1 MLIINLY
8 ITALHACMYAGAYAH
23 VHKYVYVHMCV
34 CIHVEVRGH

>member
-8 ITALHACMYAGAYAH
+8 ITALRTCMYAGAYAH